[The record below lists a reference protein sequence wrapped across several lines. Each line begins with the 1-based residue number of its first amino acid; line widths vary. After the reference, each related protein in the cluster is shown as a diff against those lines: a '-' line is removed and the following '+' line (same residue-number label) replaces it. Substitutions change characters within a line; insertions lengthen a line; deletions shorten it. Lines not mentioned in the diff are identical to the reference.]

1 MFHPVVL
8 NKKQICAKSQLFNIM
23 LFKNRDKYYN
33 IIIYVK
39 VSHVQIYNYFIRFG
53 RKNRVVQ
60 TL

>member
-1 MFHPVVL
+1 
-8 NKKQICAKSQLFNIM
+8 M
-23 LFKNRDKYYN
+23 LFKNRNKYYN

-53 RKNRVVQ
+53 RKNIVVQ